1 MLVKYFSLK
10 KKKNIS
16 LFTKLNL
23 LSLHA
28 TLLDWHWN
36 VSVVSDFTKYK
47 NLQYLKFFLLHT
59 KYSEI

>member
-10 KKKNIS
+10 KKKKHFFVYKIEP
-16 LFTKLNL
+16 F
-23 LSLHA
+23 SLHA